1 MEPVASPHVTRRK
14 ERQPQKPPS
23 RARAPAAAPK
33 APAPSVAMAVDGQSK
48 NTGLSKQYQAG
59 VGDSFLRHVKEVSP
73 QLSEQWGV
81 NWGEVPEGAAAS
93 QEIYA
98 HLMTYLVEIHE
109 IAADRVPL
117 AKRQLPGP
125 HRYDWGSV
133 DTLWNGLLH
142 IQKMRFFGNTSMQKT
157 KAPPPCPAPCCPAP
171 PSHVQCVSACVLA
184 CVLAL
189 CAGFLARC
197 GCQRI

>member
-1 MEPVASPHVTRRK
+1 
-14 ERQPQKPPS
+14 
-23 RARAPAAAPK
+23 
-33 APAPSVAMAVDGQSK
+33 MAVDGQSK

-81 NWGEVPEGAAAS
+81 DWGEVPEGAAAS

-142 IQKMRFFGNTSMQKT
+142 IQKMRFASI
-157 KAPPPCPAPCCPAP
+157 APLSPRPRAGWPRRVGVIRLTALPPETPVALTAFMTLTMAP
-171 PSHVQCVSACVLA
+171 L
-184 CVLAL
+184 
-189 CAGFLARC
+189 
-197 GCQRI
+197 